1 MRHPHEKNPHKLTL
15 ALEPE
20 CAALYCQQL
29 SNDLLA
35 LYSDMPDSL
44 SPDSYMV
51 CDLGAGTLDIT
62 AYIKHGEDDIEVT
75 IPPTGNDSGGKE
87 INQQFC
93 RLLEQIVGDPG
104 FQSLGQSFFWKRRKN
119 DQVIMNTLIH
129 YLFERQK
136 LHFGDEAMYE
146 SGQPDQETLRVSLDL
161 RLFNSYSN
169 KKVSKG
175 VRNLND
181 DRIVFNE
188 GMLTLEIGYAKVR
201 ELFEP
206 VVQRAIQCIK
216 SALMREEI
224 KERIKMIYLVGGF
237 GGCHYTYSALRKA
250 IPSDIHVV
258 VPRLHKVAVSRG
270 AVLYRRNPAIIKARR
285 MDASYGISCNSLFDA
300 RVHDEAYAFR
310 DPNTGEKKCRNV
322 FSVFVKKGQK
332 VEITDRFEKIMT
344 PCRQTTVQATF
355 TFYTTTDLSIKYTVD
370 KRGRSILSKIGS
382 LTLDCPNPDKLDKK
396 DREMKVT
403 MDFSSTEM
411 KVQARAL
418 YLPGQP
424 PVKAVLDFL

>member
-1 MRHPHEKNPHKLTL
+1 MTRPHEKNPHKLTL

-29 SNDLLA
+29 SNDHIA
-35 LYSDMPDSL
+35 PYSDKPDSL

-51 CDLGAGTLDIT
+51 CDLGAGTVDIT

-75 IPPTGNDSGGKE
+75 IPPTGNDSGGLGV
-87 INQQFC
+87 NQRFG

-104 FQSLGQSFFWKRRKN
+104 FQSLGRSFFGKRRIN
-119 DQVIMNTLIH
+119 DQVIMNALI
-129 YLFERQK
+129 YYTFERRK
-136 LHFGDEAMYE
+136 LQFGMDAVYK
-146 SGQPDQETLRVSLDL
+146 SDQPDQKTLRVLLDC
-161 RLFNSYSN
+161 RLFTK

-175 VRNLND
+175 VRNLKD

-188 GMLTLEIGYAKVR
+188 DMLTLEIGYAKVR

-206 VVQRAIQCIK
+206 VIQRAIECIK
-216 SALMREEI
+216 EALMRKEI

-237 GGCHYTYSALRKA
+237 GGCMYTYSALRKA
-250 IPSDIHVV
+250 IPSDIHIVI
-258 VPRLHKVAVSRG
+258 PTLHKVAVLRG
-270 AVLYRRNPAIIKARR
+270 AVLYRRNPTIIKARR
-285 MDASYGISCNSLFDA
+285 VDASYGVSSTSLFVA
-300 RVHDEAYAFR
+300 RVHNEAYAYR
-310 DPNTGEKKCRNV
+310 DPDTGVKRCRDV

-332 VEITDRFEKIMT
+332 VTMNDPVVKTFF
-344 PCRQTTVQATF
+344 PYCQASVKASF
-355 TFYTTTDLSIKYTVD
+355 PFYTTTDLSLLYTKD
-370 KRGRSILSKIGS
+370 KQGRDIAEKIGS
-382 LTLDCPNPDKLDKK
+382 LSLDCPNPDKLDNK
-396 DREMKVT
+396 DRKLEVT
-403 MDFSSTEM
+403 IDFSSTEM